1 MQRIASALLSPLVF
15 AIGFIWPLVA
25 QASLALG
32 LVTLEWQALLIGALV
47 AVPLGLMAQLRGSW
61 IWIK

>member
-1 MQRIASALLSPLVF
+1 MQRIATTLLSPLVF
-15 AIGFIWPLVA
+15 AIGFIWPLVT

-32 LVTLEWQALLIGALV
+32 LFNLEWQALLVGALF
-47 AVPLGLMAQLRGSW
+47 AVPLGIMAQVRGSW